1 MTTITQRVIGLA
13 ENERNKKVLHPNPS
27 FGIHN
32 IPYDRYKNN
41 KIFKKEENTPSINS
55 RIGMSQNQ
63 ALIAKPCETLNERM
77 KIRTSSGFRTN
88 NFEVKANTGLSKGS
102 FTPDRLYLSSNMKQ
116 QPQINK
122 IY

>member
-1 MTTITQRVIGLA
+1 MTTITQRIIGLA
-13 ENERNKKVLHPNPS
+13 EKQRNVDVLHPNPS

-41 KIFKKEENTPSINS
+41 KIFDTKDNTPSINS
-55 RIGMSQNQ
+55 RIGMSTNSN
-63 ALIAKPCETLNERM
+63 LIAKPCETINERM

-88 NFEVKANTGLSKGS
+88 NFEVKANTGLSSSS
-102 FTPDRLYLSSNMKQ
+102 FTPDRLYLSSNLKQ
-116 QPQINK
+116 TPQINK

>member
-1 MTTITQRVIGLA
+1 MTTITQRIIGLT

-55 RIGMSQNQ
+55 RIGISTNS
-63 ALIAKPCETLNERM
+63 ALIAKPCETVNDRM

-116 QPQINK
+116 TPQINK